1 MKAMSNDEMLSRFLS
16 FWFSLPAQLSLLKLQ
31 SKFLIGRN
39 NIEVVGAKQSRREV
53 DFTSLSNFLFKNL
66 SFFQNL
72 T

>member
-16 FWFSLPAQLSLLKLQ
+16 FWFSLPAQLNLLKLQ

-39 NIEVVGAKQSRREV
+39 NIEFVGEKQS
-53 DFTSLSNFLFKNL
+53 LQNL